1 MQLACMCEGRIAS
14 GHKVTKMRHAVA
26 EQENLVGLLRAEIE
40 ELRREQEVA
49 WQYNPE
55 MAKLVKDNMKL
66 QRELQVRVHIEPPFF
81 PCCMLFT
88 R

>member
-1 MQLACMCEGRIAS
+1 MHMHICTCIYAYIHTENDALIA
-14 GHKVTKMRHAVA
+14 
-26 EQENLVGLLRAEIE
+26 LLRAEIE
-40 ELRREQEVA
+40 ELRKEQEAA

-66 QRELQVRVHIEPPFF
+66 QRDIQVDKYVCVSVCVRVCVCVCVRAF
-81 PCCMLFT
+81 